1 MLRKGSRKMKTLVIG
16 SALFEMLMKLD
27 ALPKTGEDV
36 LCRESGI
43 IIGGCAYNVAGT
55 LRNMGCAHDLCVPV
69 GKGPYASMIA
79 EELRRCG
86 YEILIRDESQ
96 DNGWC
101 LDLVEA
107 GGERTF
113 ITSQGIEAT
122 FREKWFDGLD
132 MTLYDK
138 VYVSGYQLCSES
150 GREMANWLGSL
161 SGKQFFFAPGPVI
174 GQIEPTVKEA
184 VFSLHPILH
193 LNEKEAKEESGEME
207 MERAARNLYR
217 RTGNLVII
225 TLGAAGALYDD
236 GGTIHKIPSRAATVA
251 DTIGA
256 GDSHMGAVIGGLS
269 RGYDMEQAIRFAN
282 CVAAEIVGIR
292 GPVMDKEQ
300 FDKRMGK
307 WNEQDKSIF

>member
-1 MLRKGSRKMKTLVIG
+1 MKTLVIG
-16 SALFEMLMKLD
+16 SALFEMLVRLD

-36 LCRESGI
+36 LCRESGM

-55 LRNMGCAHDLCVPV
+55 LRNMGCDHDLCVPV
-69 GKGPYASMIA
+69 GKGHYADIIA

-122 FREKWFDGLD
+122 FRERWFDGID
-132 MTLYDK
+132 MTFYDK
-138 VYVSGYQLCSES
+138 VYVSGYQLCGGG
-150 GREMANWLGSL
+150 GREMARWLGRL
-161 SGKQFFFAPGPVI
+161 SGKQLFFAPGPVI
-174 GQIEPTVKEA
+174 GQIEPSVKA
-184 VFSLHPILH
+184 ALFALHPILH
-193 LNEKEAKEESGEME
+193 LNETEAKVASGEME
-207 MERAARNLYR
+207 AEKAARNLYK

-225 TLGAAGALYDD
+225 TLGAEGVLYDD
-236 GGTIHKIPSRAATVA
+236 GNGLHRIPSRAAEVV

-256 GDSHMGAVIGGLS
+256 GDSHLGAVIGGLS
-269 RGYDMEQAIRFAN
+269 RGYSIESAIRFAN
-282 CVAAEIVGIR
+282 CVAAEIVSIQ
-292 GPVMDKEQ
+292 GPVMEKKQFEQ
-300 FDKRMGK
+300 RMGK
-307 WNEQDKSIF
+307 GNEQDKSIF